1 MMKIKGDIIMATPI
15 LYSTNCPRCRVLKAK
30 LEQKGIEYY
39 ETDDVNILEQK
50 GIMSVPVL
58 VIDDNYMLFKE
69 AIDWVNGR

>member
-1 MMKIKGDIIMATPI
+1 MVIPI
-15 LYSTNCPRCRVLKAK
+15 LYSTDCPKCKVLKAK

-58 VIDDNYMLFKE
+58 AIDDNYMLFKE